1 MKRILL
7 LTTLAAMMAAAMA
20 LFGVAQAKPI
30 SDSPDAKCEKLAIQT
45 LGASFNPANYT
56 FHGSTAGND
65 IFTGDAGTLEVFCG
79 FGGDDGAF
87 EVQEGDIF
95 LGGAGVDSVNL
106 NNGTFY
112 GGAGNDLVNTN
123 IGTFYGGA
131 GNDLV
136 FTNKGTFNGGEG
148 NDFVRINNG
157 IFNGGEGNDS
167 VHLFNQGTFN
177 GGAGNDSVNTNIG
190 TFNGEAGDDSVITN
204 DVGGTFNGGA
214 GDDSV
219 NTNRGT
225 VDLGD
230 EPL

>member
-30 SDSPDAKCEKLAIQT
+30 SDSPDAKCEKLAIKT

-56 FHGSTAGND
+56 FHGGTTGND
-65 IFTGDAGTLEVFCG
+65 TFTGDAGTLEVFCG

-123 IGTFYGGA
+123 IGTFNGGA

-136 FTNKGTFNGGEG
+136 FTNNGT
-148 NDFVRINNG
+148 
-157 IFNGGEGNDS
+157 FNGGEGNDS

-190 TFNGEAGDDSVITN
+190 TFNGEAGDDSVTTN